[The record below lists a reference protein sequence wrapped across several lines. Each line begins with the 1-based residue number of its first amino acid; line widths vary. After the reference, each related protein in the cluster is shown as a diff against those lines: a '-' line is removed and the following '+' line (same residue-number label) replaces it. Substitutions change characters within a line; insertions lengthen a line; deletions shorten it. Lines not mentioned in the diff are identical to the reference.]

1 MSDNILDLIKEKIKY
16 ENIDDYIFKEKYGLI
31 FVFKRKIFTLNNQL
45 PSAEI
50 KPLGLIYTENED
62 IYFAPFSEKE
72 NVKEIVKEYVK
83 TLLSWKRNV
92 FTFNNNFNNKRS

>member
-1 MSDNILDLIKEKIKY
+1 MSDNILELIKEKIKY
-16 ENIDDYIFKEKYGLI
+16 EDIDDYIFKEKYGFI

-50 KPLGLIYTENED
+50 NPVGLIYTENED

-83 TLLSWKRNV
+83 TLL
-92 FTFNNNFNNKRS
+92 